1 MKTFEE
7 KMQRLEEIVNL
18 LDSDKTSLDDSI
30 KLYEEGLG
38 LTKELEKQLK
48 SFEEKIENIGK
59 ENEWKLWKIS
69 NR

>member
-7 KMQRLEEIVNL
+7 KMQRLEEIINL

-69 NR
+69 YR

>member
-7 KMQRLEEIVNL
+7 KMQRREEIINL

-59 ENEWKLWKIS
+59 ENE
-69 NR
+69 

>member
-48 SFEEKIENIGK
+48 SFEEKIEKIGK
-59 ENEWKLWKIS
+59 ENE
-69 NR
+69 

>member
-7 KMQRLEEIVNL
+7 KMQRLEEIVSL

-38 LTKELEKQLK
+38 LSKDSDNQLK
-48 SFEEKIENIGK
+48 TFQEKIDNIGK
-59 ENEWKLWKIS
+59 ENE
-69 NR
+69 

>member
-7 KMQRLEEIVNL
+7 KMQRVEEIL
-18 LDSDKTSLDDSI
+18 KLIDSDKTSLDDSI

-59 ENEWKLWKIS
+59 ENE
-69 NR
+69 

>member
-7 KMQRLEEIVNL
+7 KMQRLEEIVSL

-38 LTKELEKQLK
+38 LSKDLENQLK
-48 SFEEKIENIGK
+48 TFQEKIENIGK
-59 ENEWKLWKIS
+59 ENE
-69 NR
+69 

>member
-69 NR
+69 YR

>member
-7 KMQRLEEIVNL
+7 KMQRLEEIVSL

-38 LTKELEKQLK
+38 LSKDLENQLK
-48 SFEEKIENIGK
+48 TFQEKIDNIGK
-59 ENEWKLWKIS
+59 ENE
-69 NR
+69 

>member
-7 KMQRLEEIVNL
+7 KMQRLEEIINL

-59 ENEWKLWKIS
+59 EN
-69 NR
+69 

>member
-7 KMQRLEEIVNL
+7 KMQRLEEIINL

-38 LTKELEKQLK
+38 LTKALEKQLK

-59 ENEWKLWKIS
+59 ENE
-69 NR
+69 

>member
-7 KMQRLEEIVNL
+7 KMQRLEEIINL

-59 ENEWKLWKIS
+59 ENE
-69 NR
+69 

>member
-7 KMQRLEEIVNL
+7 KMQRLEEIVSL

-38 LTKELEKQLK
+38 LSKDLENQLK
-48 SFEEKIENIGK
+48 SFEEKIDNIGK
-59 ENEWKLWKIS
+59 ENE
-69 NR
+69 

>member
-7 KMQRLEEIVNL
+7 KMQRLEEIITL
-18 LDSDKTSLDDSI
+18 LVSDKTSLDDSI

-59 ENEWKLWKIS
+59 ENE
-69 NR
+69 

>member
-59 ENEWKLWKIS
+59 ENE
-69 NR
+69 